1 MWILV
6 ILRIKR
12 SLKAELQS
20 KELLPLY
27 STKYSRNTRNRP
39 PKMRR
44 FSGRLEDRASG
55 GLFATRSRH
64 FYFLEKTWLIAYSF
78 CVSTLRYVLLH
89 IVTKSLSCTLPSNVV
104 LIANKEIKPYC
115 SQAVAYKKFNPLS
128 PNSHKQ
134 ILQTDLYTFL

>member
-6 ILRIKR
+6 ILRIKP

-44 FSGRLEDRASG
+44 FSGRLEDRATG

-64 FYFLEKTWLIAYSF
+64 FYFLEHTSLHT
-78 CVSTLRYVLLH
+78 VSAFLRYVLLH

>member
-6 ILRIKR
+6 ILRIKP

-44 FSGRLEDRASG
+44 FSGRLEDRATG

-64 FYFLEKTWLIAYSF
+64 FYFLEKTSLHT
-78 CVSTLRYVLLH
+78 VSAFLRYVLLH
-89 IVTKSLSCTLPSNVV
+89 IVTKSLSCTLPSSVV

-115 SQAVAYKKFNPLS
+115 SQTVAYKKFNPLS

-134 ILQTDLYTFL
+134 ILQTDLHTLL